1 MSLHSPRP
9 TKECSQLDKLA
20 IPPIFSG
27 IYRMCKTK
35 AGGEINGIHYTT
47 IELHNASGI
56 QVGLCGTEAINWY
69 QNKPYQL
76 VHARGYA
83 LNGAD
88 EHLAHI
94 VEIKPA
100 TGIIGINAILSLPR
114 ILCKEPSDLDK
125 LVNLRHT
132 IQSPAL
138 GQFVDTLFADDD
150 IVIPFLQVPAS
161 SKYHHHDVGGLL
173 AHSIEVAEITAN
185 QAYESKDER
194 EIAMVTALFHDIGKV
209 RTLGANLATTNLG
222 KMVGHDHLTLEICAA
237 ALKELDKTWPEASYT
252 MRHVWTCATPGAK
265 YGFERNCTI
274 ANIVQFADKLSVD
287 RYDQNE
293 TFKTSNKSHGLAWDS
308 KKFYWRPAAE
318 PTSNE
323 RNHLCLLTSTR

>member
-1 MSLHSPRP
+1 MSLHKPR
-9 TKECSQLDKLA
+9 TANELAQFEKVA

-56 QVGLCGTEAINWY
+56 QVGLCETEAINWY

-76 VHARGYA
+76 VHARGYQ

-88 EHLAHI
+88 EHLVHI
-94 VEIKPA
+94 LEIKPA
-100 TGIIGINAILSLPR
+100 TDMLGINAILSLPR
-114 ILCKEPSDLDK
+114 TLCKEPSYLDK
-125 LVNLRHT
+125 LVSLRHT

-138 GQFVDTLFADDD
+138 GQFVDRLFADDD

-161 SKYHHHDVGGLL
+161 SKHHHNYVGGLL
-173 AHSIEVAEITAN
+173 AHSIEVAEFAAN
-185 QAYESKDER
+185 QSYDSKDER
-194 EIAMVTALFHDIGKV
+194 EIAIVTALFHDIGKV
-209 RTLGANLATTNLG
+209 RTLGANLASTNLG
-222 KMVGHDHLTLEICAA
+222 KMVGHDDLTLEICAT
-237 ALKELDKTWPEASYT
+237 ALKELDKTWSEASYT

-293 TFKTSNKSHGLAWDS
+293 TFKSNNKSHGLAWDS

-318 PTSNE
+318 LTSNE
-323 RNHLCLLTSTR
+323 RNNLCLLTSTR